1 MYQKT
6 FFFCYSSPEVLST
19 LISTRSSSFPELWL
33 SFRFYLD
40 SVMTSKGCTAG
51 EQGIIGG
58 RIDPERNFLNGV
70 VKLVKLLQCCHLSV
84 SLLLTGDQ
92 IEGLLNDTNANGNHL

>member
-1 MYQKT
+1 
-6 FFFCYSSPEVLST
+6 
-19 LISTRSSSFPELWL
+19 
-33 SFRFYLD
+33 
-40 SVMTSKGCTAG
+40 MTSKGCIVG

-58 RIDPERNFLNGV
+58 RIDPERNFSNGV

-92 IEGLLNDTNANGNHL
+92 IEGLLNDTNANGIIRYSGVLC